1 MNEIFSGSPY
11 DDDPD
16 KKEEV
21 WGEEREDGD
30 LHHNVQ
36 LAIHEEGA
44 AGASQVRGEVL
55 QKLDHDQQHR
65 VSYRGACVNCLGKRL
80 SIVILVFCYA
90 FYKM

>member
-21 WGEEREDGD
+21 WGEEREDRD

-44 AGASQVRGEVL
+44 AGAGQVRGEVL

-65 VSYRGACVNCLGKRL
+65 VSYRGACVNG
-80 SIVILVFCYA
+80 I
-90 FYKM
+90 